1 MNARPESL
9 SAAVKMLQNAG
20 VAMATQDGALA
31 HTTAG
36 LPPAADDE
44 VSALMAT
51 QFALHGEMYQAI
63 SAQAKAMHEMFLG
76 ILSAGAQAAT
86 GTEAPKPV

>member
-9 SAAVKMLQNAG
+9 LAAVKKLQDAG
-20 VAMATQDGALA
+20 VAMATQDAALA
-31 HTTAG
+31 DTTAG
-36 LPPAADDE
+36 LPPAATDE

-63 SAQAKAMHEMFLG
+63 SAQAKAMHETFLTM
-76 ILSAGAQAAT
+76 LSAGAQAA
-86 GTEAPKPV
+86 AAKDAAKPV